1 MNIMAYPTRY
11 CICGLAFGLN
21 LQSFYIN
28 QYWTKFGNYQMKSTH
43 LNYSSNLC
51 TLGTLNLEGKV
62 MPADVLLC
70 DSL

>member
-1 MNIMAYPTRY
+1 MAYSTRY
-11 CICGLAFGLN
+11 CTCGLTFGLN
-21 LQSFYIN
+21 LQSFYIY
-28 QYWTKFGNYQMKSTH
+28 QYWIKFGDYQMKSTY
-43 LNYSSNLC
+43 LNCSSNLC